1 MLTGLLLTL
10 AFAVVQQSSPA
21 LPDAIVVTGE
31 ARLTEASARSTIE
44 AVSLGEFQLA
54 RFRGP
59 VCPMALGV
67 VPGSARSMEER
78 IRRIAGAAG
87 AKVAPGPCV
96 ANFVLILADDNQATF
111 AEIKAK
117 HPDWL
122 VGVTPAG
129 LSRLQREKGPVL
141 AWSSTTIRNENGE
154 TLSTVDRVNPQNLRV
169 QSASI
174 LSPPTRQQIDGSI
187 VIIRRDAAVGKTV
200 GQLANYAAM
209 RGLAQ
214 TRTPNPAPLVNTIL
228 SLFTTTSP
236 PKALTSFDFGY
247 LRALYASDGHETAA
261 RERSRMARLIASSA
275 HAAQ

>member
-1 MLTGLLLTL
+1 MLTGLLMTL
-10 AFAVVQQSSPA
+10 AAATVHQSSPTR
-21 LPDAIVVTGE
+21 PDTIVVTGE
-31 ARLTEASARSTIE
+31 ARLTEASARRAIE

-54 RFRGP
+54 RFHGS

-67 VPGSARSMEER
+67 APESARSMEER
-78 IRRIAGAAG
+78 IRRIASAAG
-87 AKVAPGPCV
+87 VKVAPSPCV
-96 ANFVLILADDNQATF
+96 ANFVVILASDVQSSF
-111 AEIKAK
+111 ADIKAK

-129 LSRLQREKGPVL
+129 LSRLERERGPVL

-154 TLSTVDRVNPQNLRV
+154 TLSTVDRLNPQNLRV

-174 LSPPTRQQIDGSI
+174 LSQPTRQQIDGSV
-187 VIIRRDAAVGKTV
+187 VIINSEAALGKTV

-214 TRTPNPAPLVNTIL
+214 TRIPNEVPAVNTIL
-228 SLFTTTSP
+228 SLFHAASP

-247 LRALYASDGHETAA
+247 LRALYASNGRETAA
-261 RERSRMARLIASSA
+261 RERSRMARLIASST
-275 HAAQ
+275 HASR